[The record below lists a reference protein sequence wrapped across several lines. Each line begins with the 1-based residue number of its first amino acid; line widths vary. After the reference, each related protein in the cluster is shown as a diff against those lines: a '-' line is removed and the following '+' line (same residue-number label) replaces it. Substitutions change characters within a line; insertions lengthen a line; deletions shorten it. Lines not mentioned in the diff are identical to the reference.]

1 MALTWFA
8 EKVAEH
14 LRERGLNGAPVRDAV
29 TRFVGQWFGQLRG
42 TPDCRVVDVA
52 LGCSRAEMAGYSH
65 RESVDR
71 CARQALRAVSRK
83 NGHQDLFAG

>member
-1 MALTWFA
+1 MFATLPGAIAPNCVPDSATRLTWFA
-8 EKVAEH
+8 GKVAEH
-14 LRERGLNGAPVRDAV
+14 LHERGLNGAPVRDAV
-29 TRFVGQWFGQLRG
+29 TRFVGQWFWQLRS

-71 CARQALRAVSRK
+71 
-83 NGHQDLFAG
+83 